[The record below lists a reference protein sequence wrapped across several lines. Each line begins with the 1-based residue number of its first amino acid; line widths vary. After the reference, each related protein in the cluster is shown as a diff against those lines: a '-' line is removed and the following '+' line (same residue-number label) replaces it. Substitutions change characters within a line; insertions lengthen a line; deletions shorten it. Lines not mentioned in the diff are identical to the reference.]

1 MNLVILILGT
11 GLQRLWLRHCTR
23 LSMCLLLLVAFL
35 PPWRTKDKL
44 LWISYDF
51 RMSMHKTNFNEQR
64 FYELIPVVRQP
75 GRTFLECCATRA
87 LKERVK
93 TLDSLNNDEQVLLIA

>member
-1 MNLVILILGT
+1 
-11 GLQRLWLRHCTR
+11 
-23 LSMCLLLLVAFL
+23 
-35 PPWRTKDKL
+35 
-44 LWISYDF
+44 
-51 RMSMHKTNFNEQR
+51 MHKTNFNEQR

-93 TLDSLNNDEQVLLIA
+93 TLDSLNNDAQVLLIAGGRKDYKWCWRTRENLHLKLILDN